1 MINELKKVEIG
12 GIKQSILVKGQNN
25 ENPILLILHGGPGFP
40 LMPFSNKLKRLE
52 DEFIVVYWDQRG
64 AGKSY
69 SEEILSNTMTI
80 ERFLKDTYEVIQLVK
95 CEYGK
100 ERIFLAG
107 HSWGSILGINLAHKY
122 PSEIYAYIGIS
133 QVVDFVK
140 GSEISYQFALKTA
153 KERNMTDKVEKL
165 IEIGEP
171 HLRGGIAAV
180 SLVSSYVSEF
190 GGAFHIPV
198 DVEDI
203 MGDSEVY
210 STIDIDNINK
220 GMQFSAVNLI
230 EAMVETNL
238 VKAKKLTFEIPIIL
252 LCGKYDYTVPSE
264 VVLEYYEI
272 LTAPSKEVIW
282 LNESAHFCYLEETE
296 NFIDIL
302 FRIKKANYS
311 IPDSV

>member
-1 MINELKKVEIG
+1 MINELKKVDIG

-25 ENPILLILHGGPGFP
+25 ENPILLMLHGGPGFP
-40 LMPFSNKLKRLE
+40 LMPFSKQLKKLE
-52 DEFIVVYWDQRG
+52 EEFIVVYWDQRG

-69 SEEILSNTMTI
+69 SEEIPSNTMTI
-80 ERFLKDTYEVIQLVK
+80 ERFLKDAYEVIQLVK
-95 CEYGK
+95 YEYGK

-107 HSWGSILGINLAHKY
+107 HSWGSILGINLAHEY

-140 GSEISYQFALKTA
+140 GNEISYQFALKTS

-165 IEIGEP
+165 IEIGDP
-171 HLRGGIAAV
+171 HLREGIAEV
-180 SLVSSYVSEF
+180 SLVSSYVEEF
-190 GGAFHIPV
+190 GGTFHIPI
-198 DVEDI
+198 DVGGI

-210 STIDIDNINK
+210 STTDIDNINK

-230 EAMVETNL
+230 ETMVETNL
-238 VKAKKLTFEIPIIL
+238 VKDKKLTFEIPIIF

-272 LTAPSKEVIW
+272 LKAPSKEVIW

-302 FRIKKANYS
+302 FRIKKNNYYIHDYS
-311 IPDSV
+311 